1 MFDCSK
7 RKCPVAQGNK
17 LTRKVLITTVHFVIL
32 HRMFGSTFQIDHCVL
47 GYSDFQGILRS

>member
-17 LTRKVLITTVHFVIL
+17 LIRKVLITTVHFV
-32 HRMFGSTFQIDHCVL
+32 MFGSTFQIDHCVL